1 MSFVPLLAL
10 VFLLIASTANASPM
24 SNEDVASM
32 LRAGMSEATVIQ
44 AIEAS
49 DGLFDTSANGLIG
62 LKKAGATDAVLQ
74 KVIAKSAPKS
84 QAQGATASTGGVVP
98 CVDNSPDSVPTATIR
113 VGENEQYIP
122 QEKGSV
128 DGSLNPLSMLGSAL
142 TFGGISAK
150 GRTAIVL
157 PGARAQIRVTSRK
170 PTFLPHFPLSFKP
183 SEYSKYFNI
192 ARLKRADDSRV
203 FMDAPFSANPLSGK
217 YKTPNAQDTL
227 QASLVPAV
235 YRADLPNCSYKGTEM
250 ARVIVEPETDLEPG
264 EYAILTSNKDGF
276 LFYPFG
282 VD

>member
-49 DGLFDTSANGLIG
+49 DGPFDTSANGLIG

-74 KVIAKSAPKS
+74 KVIAKSVPKS
-84 QAQGATASTGGVVP
+84 QAQGAPASTGGVAP
-98 CVDNSPDSVPTATIR
+98 CVDNSPDSFASTTIR
-113 VGENEQYIP
+113 DGENEQYIP
-122 QEKGSV
+122 QETGSADV
-128 DGSLNPLSMLGSAL
+128 SLNPLSMLGSAL

-150 GRTAIVL
+150 GRTGIVL
-157 PGARAQIRVTSRK
+157 PGARAQIRVASRK
-170 PTFLPHFPLSFKP
+170 PTFPQLFALSFKP
-183 SEYSKYFNI
+183 SDYSKYVNI
-192 ARLKRADDSRV
+192 ARLKRMDGSRV
-203 FMDAPFSANPLSGK
+203 FMDASFSANPLSQK
-217 YKTPNAQDTL
+217 YKMSNAQDTL

-235 YRADLPNCSYKGTEM
+235 YRGSLPNCSYKGTEM
-250 ARVIVEPETDLEPG
+250 AQVITEPETDLEPG

-276 LFYPFG
+276 LFFPFG